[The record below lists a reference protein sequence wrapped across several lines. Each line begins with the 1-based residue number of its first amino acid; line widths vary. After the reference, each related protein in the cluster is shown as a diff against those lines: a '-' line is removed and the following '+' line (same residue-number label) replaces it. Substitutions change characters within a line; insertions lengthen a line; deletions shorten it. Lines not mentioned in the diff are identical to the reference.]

1 MHDVAYAVETGH
13 SSAFKFMQHL
23 VRHAVVE
30 VIMFTD
36 VNLNHNKA

>member
-1 MHDVAYAVETGH
+1 MHDIAHAVETGH

-23 VRHAVVE
+23 VRHTDGE